1 MVRASSGRAST
12 TEKIAH
18 NKPHEQQNGIDDPG
32 AQRSEPL
39 VPTTRG
45 GMILRA
51 PNECA
56 PDQDRRQQAIVGP
69 GQLPLP
75 VQCSMGSTLRPAE
88 GDTRG
93 RTTDGWGNV
102 TSMRSAPDR
111 KTNRPRRQFPRGETL
126 KSGARGGNPAEIHGG
141 DPYARSKRLDPR
153 RDTARQTAG
162 RRASR
167 FAGEGMRLEII
178 TQKCGFVL
186 IFPVGMQRTDH
197 PAQR

>member
-1 MVRASSGRAST
+1 MLRASSGRAST
-12 TEKIAH
+12 TEEIAH

-39 VPTTRG
+39 VPMTRG
-45 GMILRA
+45 DVILRA

-56 PDQDRRQQAIVGP
+56 PDQKPAAASDCRSRPIATARAVQHGQRAAPRR
-69 GQLPLP
+69 
-75 VQCSMGSTLRPAE
+75 E
-88 GDTRG
+88 DTRD
-93 RTTDGWGNV
+93 RTTGGWGNV

-111 KTNRPRRQFPRGETL
+111 KSDRPRRQFPRGGTP
-126 KSGARGGNPAEIHGG
+126 KSGARGGNPAEIHDG
-141 DPYARSKRLDPR
+141 DPYARSKRFDPR

-167 FAGEGMRLEII
+167 FAGEGMRFEII

>member
-1 MVRASSGRAST
+1 MLRASSGRAST

-45 GMILRA
+45 GLILRA

-56 PDQDRRQQAIVGP
+56 PDQNRRQQAIVGP

-93 RTTDGWGNV
+93 RTTAGWGNV
-102 TSMRSAPDR
+102 TSMRSAPGR
-111 KTNRPRRQFPRGETL
+111 KSDRPRRQFPRGGTP
-126 KSGARGGNPAEIHGG
+126 KSGARGGSPAEIHGG

-167 FAGEGMRLEII
+167 FAGEGMRFEII

-186 IFPVGMQRTDH
+186 IFSVGMQRTNH
-197 PAQR
+197 PA